1 MPIEPHHVYK
11 PAAADLSERADQ
23 HIERELLAVEND
35 RLRKE
40 NATLRGAL
48 KAAGRV
54 IGPYIDPHNGRRR
67 GARLI
72 NAH

>member
-1 MPIEPHHVYK
+1 MPIQPYHVLK
-11 PAAADLSERADQ
+11 PDAGDNPSERADQ

-54 IGPYIDPHNGRRR
+54 ISPY
-67 GARLI
+67 LK
-72 NAH
+72 